1 MRSTTKNSFGMC
13 TVFSL
18 PFGIDLVHLFPPLP
32 LGEEDSGTGDHAAKA
47 MMARTR
53 RYRTSGS
60 RGILTAYQLGQSKDT
75 IMYTQIPSQDVST
88 RHDLVKVTDS
98 DRYRLGEVTAVM
110 AGRDRVSITAIIDGE
125 TVTKTYSF
133 DQPVDVFIREMPDR

>member
-1 MRSTTKNSFGMC
+1 
-13 TVFSL
+13 
-18 PFGIDLVHLFPPLP
+18 
-32 LGEEDSGTGDHAAKA
+32 
-47 MMARTR
+47 
-53 RYRTSGS
+53 
-60 RGILTAYQLGQSKDT
+60 
-75 IMYTQIPSQDVST
+75 MYTQIPSQDVST

-133 DQPVDVFIREMPDR
+133 DQPVDVFIREMPSR